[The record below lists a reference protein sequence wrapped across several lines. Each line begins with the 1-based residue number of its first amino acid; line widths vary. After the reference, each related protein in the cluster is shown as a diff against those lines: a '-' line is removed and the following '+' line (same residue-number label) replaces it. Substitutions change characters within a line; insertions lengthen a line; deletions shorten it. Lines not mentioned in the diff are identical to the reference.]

1 MILIYIYNFN
11 NISLF
16 CTSTWFLHICLHIV
30 WILFQ
35 IMLPSWLLSRTL
47 AVYWQVMWCA
57 KLLKQMLALT
67 HGTTLQ
73 RLPEEAASEQ
83 RKRPMSLFPLK
94 WFCMVLLACGP
105 AIVANCIKFR
115 YPYIYIYTYTSM
127 YYVFIFGYIQ
137 YLCNITY
144 LYVFYLC
151 RNHKRW
157 LVVVCLQMQRSICQ
171 VLLLLAFFRPRTCL
185 AA

>member
-1 MILIYIYNFN
+1 MFGSCSKLCCLRGSCLAHWRCIGKSCGVQSCWSRCLPWHMAPRFRDFLRKQQANKESGPCLY
-11 NISLF
+11 
-16 CTSTWFLHICLHIV
+16 ST
-30 WILFQ
+30 
-35 IMLPSWLLSRTL
+35 
-47 AVYWQVMWCA
+47 
-57 KLLKQMLALT
+57 
-67 HGTTLQ
+67 
-73 RLPEEAASEQ
+73 
-83 RKRPMSLFPLK
+83 LFPLK

-115 YPYIYIYTYTSM
+115 YPYIYIYTISLQ
-127 YYVFIFGYIQ
+127 YYIFI
-137 YLCNITY
+137 C
-144 LYVFYLC
+144 FYLC

>member
-1 MILIYIYNFN
+1 
-11 NISLF
+11 
-16 CTSTWFLHICLHIV
+16 
-30 WILFQ
+30 
-35 IMLPSWLLSRTL
+35 MLPSWLLSRTL

-83 RKRPMSLFPLK
+83 RERPMSLFPLK
-94 WFCMVLLACGP
+94 WFCMVLLACVP
-105 AIVANCIKFR
+105 AIVANCTKLR

-127 YYVFIFGYIQ
+127 YYVFIYMYTISLQYYIFI
-137 YLCNITY
+137 C
-144 LYVFYLC
+144 FYLC

>member
-1 MILIYIYNFN
+1 MHFN

-16 CTSTWFLHICLHIV
+16 CTSTWFLNICLHIV

-83 RKRPMSLFPLK
+83 RKRPISLFPLK
-94 WFCMVLLACGP
+94 WFCMVLLACDP
-105 AIVANCIKFR
+105 AKVANCTKLR
-115 YPYIYIYTYTSM
+115 YPYIYIY
-127 YYVFIFGYIQ
+127 I
-137 YLCNITY
+137 
-144 LYVFYLC
+144 
-151 RNHKRW
+151 
-157 LVVVCLQMQRSICQ
+157 
-171 VLLLLAFFRPRTCL
+171 PRTGLVLVLNEGIAFPIHKNCNVKIRL
-185 AA
+185 LVQNTDLTLFGDI